1 MDIWRN
7 SSAGS
12 LENSGI
18 CESSGHLSCGV
29 GGKFRAVDGELD
41 LHKLRTFCSLDEY
54 LALGEPLMSASLAF
68 DSLKE
73 RELKGI

>member
-1 MDIWRN
+1 
-7 SSAGS
+7 

-18 CESSGHLSCGV
+18 RESSRHPSCGV
-29 GGKFRAVDGELD
+29 DGKFRAVDGELD

-54 LALGEPLMSASLAF
+54 LALGEPFMSASLAF
-68 DSLKE
+68 APLKE